1 MKLIDTPE
9 AANRLARAI
18 VSDIRVYNEEK
29 VRNGIESDAIFDL
42 LVVEIEEGRKHYQSR
57 VSGELSA
64 RMSFFDQAIV
74 DVLIYQSRRIRS
86 KIW

>member
-1 MKLIDTPE
+1 MRLIDTPE
-9 AANRLARAI
+9 AVNRLARAI

-29 VRNGIESDAIFDL
+29 VRAGIERDAIFDL
-42 LVVEIEEGRKHYQSR
+42 LAEEIEEGRKHYQSR
-57 VSGELSA
+57 VSDALSA
-64 RMSFFDQAIV
+64 RMSFFNQAIV